1 MNGRELGRG
10 HREGRLRHG
19 RRRLEGVLTFR
30 CSLSCLFLSSW
41 NDMLRPAS
49 PRSSLRSSPRRSSRE
64 NLPSVSPQPRR
75 VAPGGGTEAA
85 LLGKG
90 RESRGAARRTR
101 GARASPNPSPRTI
114 FAMPSIEPVR
124 VARVCRTPRAVS
136 SAGWGGAEKCA
147 MCQRANSSN
156 RRLAIAGFFRSF
168 CPQQRQL
175 DAPEMT
181 CSLSGLRSPKT

>member
-1 MNGRELGRG
+1 M
-10 HREGRLRHG
+10 
-19 RRRLEGVLTFR
+19 LTFL

-41 NDMLRPAS
+41 KDMLRPAS

-85 LLGKG
+85 LLEKG

-101 GARASPNPSPRTI
+101 GARASPNPSPHTI
-114 FAMPSIEPVR
+114 FAIPSIEPVR

-136 SAGWGGAEKCA
+136 IGRGAELKVRKCCANARTRRSAGWRSRAFWQFFFWVFLCPRRQ
-147 MCQRANSSN
+147 CQFGPNANA
-156 RRLAIAGFFRSF
+156 R
-168 CPQQRQL
+168 
-175 DAPEMT
+175 EMT
-181 CSLSGLRSPKT
+181 CSLFGLRSPKT